1 MPKSKEQKQK
11 TVEEL
16 KESLKKAKSVV
27 FTDIQGVKAK
37 DLVALRRKIKEA
49 QGNLKVAKKTLIDL
63 ALKETDQ
70 GKEKSL
76 KVKEMNGEVAVLF
89 AFEDSIRALKSLY
102 EFSQTHESLKFISGI
117 FDGLLVGKDEL
128 LALAQLPPKEA
139 LLAKLVGSLASPIS
153 GLINTFQG
161 NIKGLI
167 IVLSKIKS

>member
-1 MPKSKEQKQK
+1 MPKSKLQKQK

-16 KESLKKAKSVV
+16 KENLKKAKSVV
-27 FTDIQGVKAK
+27 FTDIQGIKAK
-37 DLVALRRKIKEA
+37 DLVALRRKVKEA

-63 ALKETDQ
+63 ALKGT
-70 GKEKSL
+70 EKSPQA
-76 KVKEMNGEVAVLF
+76 KEMNGEVAVLF

-128 LALAQLPPKEA
+128 LVLAQLPPKEE
-139 LLAKLVGSLASPIS
+139 LLAKLVSRLASPMS

-167 IVLSKIKS
+167 VVLAKAKT